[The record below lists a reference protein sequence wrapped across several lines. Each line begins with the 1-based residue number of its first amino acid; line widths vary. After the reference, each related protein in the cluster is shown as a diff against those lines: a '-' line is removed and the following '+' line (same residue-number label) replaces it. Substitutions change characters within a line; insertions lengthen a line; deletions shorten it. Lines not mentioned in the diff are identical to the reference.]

1 MSESLR
7 LLALLA
13 PVTVATVLSSV
24 AARTLV
30 RRAPLSYT
38 LVAIAVV
45 ASSVTVVDMVLLNHF
60 MLLNRTWAEITLVA
74 LYSLTAAVA
83 AALIVGRTTDDAI
96 RRLATTAQSLGN
108 NDLEVRT
115 GQLNASPELQLLG
128 ATLDRAAERLEYAID
143 TERRIEGQRRDLMTS
158 ISHDLRTP
166 LASIRAT
173 VEAINDGVVD
183 DPETV
188 RRYAA
193 EMLRSISALVGLVD
207 DLYELSQLDARSVAA
222 DSRRLPLGEAIHR
235 AADLCAHDASLRGVC
250 VEVAVQDAGAATCSP
265 KLVRVVQSLIDNAVR
280 YTPRGGRVQV
290 SAGADPPACGS
301 RSRTPGRG
309 STRPSCTAC
318 SSRSGVPTRLGRP
331 AAPASVWRSPSG
343 SSRRWAAGSRRPARP
358 TWARGSWSCCRPD
371 RTPAT
376 SRRRRRSR
384 HRANPP
390 ARYRVAGASGLLGG
404 QGT

>member
-45 ASSVTVVDMVLLNHF
+45 ASTVTVVDMVLLNHF
-60 MLLNRTWAEITLVA
+60 MLLNPDHWAEITLVA

-96 RRLATTAQSLGN
+96 RRLAATAQSLGN

-115 GQLNASPELQLLG
+115 GSLNASPELQLLG
-128 ATLDRAAERLEYAID
+128 ATLDRAAERLEFAIE

-183 DPETV
+183 DPQTV
-188 RRYAA
+188 RRYAT
-193 EMLRSISALVGLVD
+193 EMLRSISALVDLVD

-222 DSRRLPLGEAIHR
+222 DPRRLPFGEAIHR
-235 AADLCAHDASLRGVC
+235 AADLCAHDATLRD
-250 VEVAVQDAGAATCSP
+250 VARGGGSAGCRRRYLFAQAGTRRAVADRQRGQVHAPWRAGAG
-265 KLVRVVQSLIDNAVR
+265 VR
-280 YTPRGGRVQV
+280 GRRSCQ
-290 SAGADPPACGS
+290 PA
-301 RSRTPGRG
+301 RVGRG
-309 STRPSCTAC
+309 H
-318 SSRSGVPTRLGRP
+318 
-331 AAPASVWRSPSG
+331 
-343 SSRRWAAGSRRPARP
+343 
-358 TWARGSWSCCRPD
+358 
-371 RTPAT
+371 
-376 SRRRRRSR
+376 RSR
-384 HRANPP
+384 HRPGSAAPG
-390 ARYRVAGASGLLGG
+390 V
-404 QGT
+404 

>member
-1 MSESLR
+1 VSESLR

-60 MLLNRTWAEITLVA
+60 MLLNPDHWAEITLVA

-96 RRLATTAQSLGN
+96 RRLAATAQSLGN

-115 GQLNASPELQLLG
+115 GSLNASPELQLLG
-128 ATLDRAAERLEYAID
+128 ATLDRAAERLEFAID

-183 DPETV
+183 DPQTV

-193 EMLRSISALVGLVD
+193 EMLRSISALVDLVD

-222 DSRRLPLGEAIHR
+222 DSRRLPFGEAIQR
-235 AADLCAHDASLRGVC
+235 AADLCAHDATLRDVR
-250 VEVAVQDAGAATCSP
+250 VEVAVRDAGSATCSP
-265 KLVRVVQSLIDNAVR
+265 KLIRVVQSLIDNAVR
-280 YTPRGGRVQV
+280 YTPRGGRVRV
-290 SAGADPPACGS
+290 YAGADPASLRVSVEDTGRGIDPAQLHRVFEPFWRADEARSTRGSGLGLALAQRIVEALGGRIEATSTPEVGS
-301 RSRTPGRG
+301 RFVVVL
-309 STRPSCTAC
+309 PS
-318 SSRSGVPTRLGRP
+318 
-331 AAPASVWRSPSG
+331 
-343 SSRRWAAGSRRPARP
+343 
-358 TWARGSWSCCRPD
+358 
-371 RTPAT
+371 
-376 SRRRRRSR
+376 
-384 HRANPP
+384 
-390 ARYRVAGASGLLGG
+390 
-404 QGT
+404 

>member
-1 MSESLR
+1 
-7 LLALLA
+7 
-13 PVTVATVLSSV
+13 VLSSV

-60 MLLNRTWAEITLVA
+60 MLLNPGHWAEITLVA

-115 GQLNASPELQLLG
+115 GSLNASPELQLLG
-128 ATLDRAAERLEYAID
+128 ATLDRAAERLEFAID
-143 TERRIEGQRRDLMTS
+143 TERRMEGQRRDLMTS

-173 VEAINDGVVD
+173 VEAINDGVVED
-183 DPETV
+183 AQTV

-193 EMLRSISALVGLVD
+193 EMLRSISALVDLVD
-207 DLYELSQLDARSVAA
+207 DLYELSLLDARSVAA
-222 DSRRLPLGEAIHR
+222 DSRRLPFGEAIHR
-235 AADLCAHDASLRGVC
+235 AADLCAHDAKLRDVR
-250 VEVAVQDAGAATCSP
+250 VEVAVQDAGNATCSP

-280 YTPRGGRVQV
+280 YTPRGGRVRV
-290 SAGADPPACGS
+290 HAGADPASLRVSVEDTGRGIDPAQLQRVFEPFWRADEARSTRGSGLGLALAQRIVEALGGRIEATSTPEVGS
-301 RSRTPGRG
+301 RFVVVL
-309 STRPSCTAC
+309 PS
-318 SSRSGVPTRLGRP
+318 
-331 AAPASVWRSPSG
+331 
-343 SSRRWAAGSRRPARP
+343 
-358 TWARGSWSCCRPD
+358 
-371 RTPAT
+371 
-376 SRRRRRSR
+376 
-384 HRANPP
+384 
-390 ARYRVAGASGLLGG
+390 
-404 QGT
+404 